1 MSEALAIAITVILG
15 ITQALQVAL
24 LGAMNRV
31 RGPSEAAYLSILGT
45 VAGLSLALAVR
56 GFAGSRVAL
65 PFPFDMPVFTGVIA
79 IASGALLFLIIRGL
93 PGGYVITGLLAVPYL
108 IAASYLA
115 PKIGVGLFVASLITG
130 QMIGGVLLDQIGA
143 FGAEVRP
150 VDVTRLIGVAA
161 LIGGVV
167 LVRGIR

>member
-1 MSEALAIAITVILG
+1 MSDAVAIAITVILG
-15 ITQALQVAL
+15 VTQALQVAL
-24 LGAMNRV
+24 LGAMNRA

-45 VAGLSLALAVR
+45 VAGLSLALSIR

-65 PFPFDMPVFTGVIA
+65 PPPFDAPALTGVIA
-79 IASGALLFLIIRGL
+79 IAAGALLFFVVRGL

-130 QMIGGVLLDQIGA
+130 QMLGGVLLDQFGA
-143 FGAEVRP
+143 FGADVRP
-150 VDVTRLIGVAA
+150 VDPARLVGIAA

-167 LVRGIR
+167 LIRGIR